1 LWWGYFRH
9 ARPVFEHALAARQG
23 SGRSTMARDVFSVIH
38 FPMLCGIVGMAAAT
52 EQALAHP
59 DAPLAA
65 DVRAALGV
73 GALLFIGGTAL
84 AMWRASG
91 RLPVWR
97 VVLSI
102 VAAVAVFTAGFQP
115 SVAMAILLVSL
126 AIIAIIEHRDVGA
139 H

>member
-9 ARPVFEHALAARQG
+9 ARPLFEHALAAHHG
-23 SGRSTMARDVFSVIH
+23 SSRSMMARDVFSVIH
-38 FPMLCGIVGMAAAT
+38 FPMLCGIIGMAAAT

-91 RLPVWR
+91 RLPLWR
-97 VVLSI
+97 VLLSF
-102 VAAVAVFTAGFQP
+102 VAAVAVYAAGFQP
-115 SVAMAILLVSL
+115 SVAMAILLVLL
-126 AIIAIIEHRDVGA
+126 AIIAVIEHRDA
-139 H
+139 NPH